1 LNPLPAS
8 LSPKGSLLGRIKG
21 LWPRLARV
29 ARWENVANIHLMTC
43 APDGIAHHHC
53 VLRRSNKGERAVKVT
68 NSVGVHPYVVIRHPG
83 YQDFILGWVEGRY
96 DDEFMQLVELEFL
109 LRDAFNRT
117 RAPRA
122 MSNAPARDVKRA

>member
-1 LNPLPAS
+1 LKPLPAS

-53 VLRRSNKGERAVKVT
+53 VLRRSNKGDRAVKVT
-68 NSVGVHPYVVIRHPG
+68 NSVGVHPNVVIRHEG
-83 YQDFILGWVEGRY
+83 YQDFVLGWVSGRY
-96 DDEFMQLVELEFL
+96 DDEFIKLVELNFELADVF
-109 LRDAFNRT
+109 RGT
-117 RAPRA
+117 KPPRA
-122 MSNAPARDVKRA
+122 MSNAPGQDVKRA